1 MFYSLSTGVLS
12 YVTFLSCKEQKEILE
27 NWHTSSPREREE
39 LAPFSQWLHLFFFLF
54 LFLISNN
61 VCHRGLFCRLLLYE
75 LVHMG
80 ETNSALKEAI
90 GKYIIVYSELQRK
103 TAIHNARYVPR
114 YAPWISLF
122 AGILVYY
129 MLQLRSQSSC
139 IIILLW
145 KIIYS
150 FQDVNWTS

>member
-27 NWHTSSPREREE
+27 NWHTSSPRERGTGTF
-39 LAPFSQWLHLFFFLF
+39 LPMTSLIFFLF

-61 VCHRGLFCRLLLYE
+61 VCHRGLFCRLPLYE

-80 ETNSALKEAI
+80 ETNSASKEAI
-90 GKYIIVYSELQRK
+90 GKYVIVYSELQRK
-103 TAIHNARYVPR
+103 TAIHNAPYVPR
-114 YAPWISLF
+114 YAPWTSLF
-122 AGILVYY
+122 AGILVYN
-129 MLQLRSQSSC
+129 MLQLRSHSSC

-145 KIIYS
+145 KIIYY
-150 FQDVNWTS
+150 FQGVDWTS